1 MKTITSPT
9 ENLSTVYLPD
19 TLFSRKAHV
28 RFAAEFTGLLEQSG
42 VPWQKLSGT
51 RDIWARDYMPVE
63 VSPRQFVLFRYWPS
77 YVVKYPSKLRY
88 ISNGL
93 PVFEKLMPGAK
104 VQLSSIALEGG
115 NLL

>member
-1 MKTITSPT
+1 MKSEETFPADSPQ
-9 ENLSTVYLPD
+9 TVYLPD

-63 VSPRQFVLFRYWPS
+63 IAPRQFVQFRYWPT
-77 YVVKYPSKLRY
+77 YVVKYPSKHRY
-88 ISNGL
+88 ITNGL
-93 PVFEKLMPGAK
+93 PVFEQGMTPKRAY
-104 VQLSSIALEGG
+104 
-115 NLL
+115 